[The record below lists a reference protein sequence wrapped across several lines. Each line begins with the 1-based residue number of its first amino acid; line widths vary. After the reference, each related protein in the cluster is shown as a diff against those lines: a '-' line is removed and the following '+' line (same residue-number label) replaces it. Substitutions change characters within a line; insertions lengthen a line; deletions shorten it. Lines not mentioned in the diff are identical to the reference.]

1 MTGAAWATLIGV
13 GGFVW
18 GGFLL
23 LVAIAMR
30 KERRKPTG
38 PEEGERGL
46 WVP

>member
-1 MTGAAWATLIGV
+1 MTPAAWITLIAI

-23 LVAIAMR
+23 LASIAMR
-30 KERRKPTG
+30 KERAKRS
-38 PEEGERGL
+38 EERGL